1 MAKGKTSKGE
11 TFETTENMPRCGAL
25 TKKGTKCKNRVRTKG
40 QCCRWH
46 RCAEET
52 ATCSICLDSI
62 DGDARRLA
70 CQHIYHEQC
79 VGKWFV
85 QCAHQGDGSPTCPL
99 CRDVV
104 TDSPTLAWIEQ
115 LTADDS
121 ASDDDWEP
129 SSFWQ
134 RIAAR
139 ALEGRR
145 RIQSRR
151 GLLRHIRGLYARV
164 AEDVE

>member
-1 MAKGKTSKGE
+1 
-11 TFETTENMPRCGAL
+11 MPRCGAL
-25 TKKGTKCKNRVRTKG
+25 TKKGTKCKNKVRVAG

-46 RCAEET
+46 RRTEEK

-62 DGDARRLA
+62 DGDARCLST
-70 CQHIYHEQC
+70 CQHVFHGQC

-85 QCAHQGDGSPTCPL
+85 QCTHQGDGSPTCPL

-121 ASDDDWEP
+121 ASDDEWEP
-129 SSFWQ
+129 TTVWQ
-134 RIAAR
+134 RIVVR
-139 ALEGRR
+139 AIEGRR
-145 RIQSRR
+145 QIQSRR
-151 GLLRHIRGLYARV
+151 GLLRHIRGLYNRV
-164 AEDVE
+164 MEEDVE